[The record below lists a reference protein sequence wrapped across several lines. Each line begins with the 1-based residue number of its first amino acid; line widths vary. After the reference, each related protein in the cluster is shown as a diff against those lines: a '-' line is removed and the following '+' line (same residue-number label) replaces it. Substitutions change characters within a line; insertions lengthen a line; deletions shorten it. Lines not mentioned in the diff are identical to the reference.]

1 MTRMPLARRGPAARA
16 YALGLAIA
24 GVLLA
29 GCGPHAETA
38 KGGNTKTTGGCSLI
52 VEELSKATSLSWE
65 LKEKRDD
72 HPLETLESVKASVCL
87 YTAADAP
94 QAGSDPL
101 VLRTD
106 TVGGKDVAAVR
117 QDFTESCTGYDGKIR
132 KSAAADGAVVCDRG
146 GAVVE
151 GLVES
156 VDRLVS
162 VYFVNADK
170 STATKLTKKFDA
182 ILTAVG

>member
-1 MTRMPLARRGPAARA
+1 MTRPTAARA
-16 YALGLAIA
+16 YVLGLAIA
-24 GVLLA
+24 AVLLA
-29 GCGPHAETA
+29 GCRPQAETA
-38 KGGNTKTTGGCSLI
+38 RSGGTKPASGCSLT
-52 VEELSKATSLSWE
+52 VEELSKATGLSWE

-117 QDFTESCTGYDGKIR
+117 QEFTESCTGYDGKVR
-132 KSAAADGAVVCDRG
+132 ESSAADGAIVCDRD
-146 GAVVE
+146 GAVAE

-156 VDRLVS
+156 VDRLVN

-170 STATKLTKKFDA
+170 TTAIKLTKKFDA
-182 ILTAVG
+182 ILKAVG

>member
-1 MTRMPLARRGPAARA
+1 MPLAKSRPAAGA
-16 YALGLAIA
+16 YVLGLAIA

-29 GCGPHAETA
+29 GCRPHAEKA
-38 KGGNTKTTGGCSLI
+38 EGGDTKTTGGCSLTA
-52 VEELSKATSLSWE
+52 EELSKATSLTWE

-72 HPLETLESVKASVCL
+72 HPLETLETVKASVCL
-87 YTAADAP
+87 YTTADAP

-117 QDFTESCTGYDGKIR
+117 QDFTDSCTGYDGKVR
-132 KSAAADGAVVCDRG
+132 KSAAVDGAVVCDRG

-151 GLVES
+151 GLVGGA
-156 VDRLVS
+156 DRLVS

-182 ILTAVG
+182 ILSAVG

>member
-1 MTRMPLARRGPAARA
+1 MTRPTAARA
-16 YALGLAIA
+16 YMLGLAIA
-24 GVLLA
+24 AVLLA
-29 GCGPHAETA
+29 ACKPQAETA
-38 KGGNTKTTGGCSLI
+38 KGGNPKPTGGCSLT

-117 QDFTESCTGYDGKIR
+117 QEFTESCTGYDGKVR
-132 KSAAADGAVVCDRG
+132 ESAAAAGAVVCDRD

-156 VDRLVS
+156 VDRLVN
-162 VYFVNADK
+162 VYFVNADET
-170 STATKLTKKFDA
+170 TATKLTKKFDA
-182 ILTAVG
+182 ILTAVR

>member
-1 MTRMPLARRGPAARA
+1 MTRMSLAKRGPAARA

-38 KGGNTKTTGGCSLI
+38 TGGNTKTTGGCSLTA
-52 VEELSKATSLSWE
+52 EELSKATSLSWE

-117 QDFTESCTGYDGKIR
+117 QDFTDSCTGYDGKVR
-132 KSAAADGAVVCDRG
+132 KSAAVDGAVVCDRG
-146 GAVVE
+146 GAVGE

-182 ILTAVG
+182 ILAAVG